1 MLLHQMISLLE
12 IRESI
17 GNLNIEIGG
26 LSPDSRTISRGW
38 LFVAI
43 QGESQDGRTFIREA
57 VQRGAAAVVLDGDQV
72 ERFFSATADSVGNQP
87 CGQTGEK
94 GLEEFAASTGVAVI
108 RVENARK
115 ALARLACAF
124 YNYPAD
130 NLRLIGVTGTK
141 GKTTTTFMLK
151 AILEQAG
158 YKVGLVGSIAAY
170 IGERQIAETDRTTPE
185 SIELQRLLA
194 QMAEEKVE
202 IAIIEVSSQ
211 AMKMHRTEGCQFEVA
226 VFTNLSKDHISPKEH
241 ATMEEYFSCK
251 CKLMENAQKLVLN
264 MDDDKVAR
272 VRQLYP
278 KKQILTYA
286 IEQTADFS
294 VPKESVRLR
303 TKGTSCDLHVLR
315 ENIEFMLEKPGL
327 EAASNQ
333 LFVSIPGMFS
343 VYNALAAMTAAS
355 FFSVTLENC
364 RTALSHITVLG
375 RSELVP
381 NDRGIA
387 IMIDYAHTPASLEC
401 ILLAARQYVQGS
413 LICAWGVGGDRDKEK
428 RPIMGEI
435 SGRLADFTVL
445 MSDQVRTED
454 PLSILKDIEVGVQK
468 TGKPYTIIVDRTE
481 GIRYALAMAKPGDMV
496 LIPGL
501 GHDKYIERN
510 GVKYPYDEREVIAGI
525 LQEDYIKSQ

>member
-17 GNLNIEIGG
+17 GNLNMEIRG
-26 LSPDSRTISRGW
+26 LSPDSRAISQGW

-43 QGESQDGRTFIREA
+43 QGESQDGRTFIMEA
-57 VQRGAAAVVLDGDQV
+57 VQSGAVAVVLDGDEV
-72 ERFFSATADSVGNQP
+72 ERFFSSNPDGGSFKPSRQP
-87 CGQTGEK
+87 GESI
-94 GLEEFAASTGVAVI
+94 LEEFAASTGVAVI
-108 RVENARK
+108 LVENARR

-124 YNYPAD
+124 YHYPAD
-130 NLRLIGVTGTK
+130 KLRLIGVTGTK

-158 YKVGLVGSIAAY
+158 YKVGLIGSIAAY

-211 AMKMHRTEGCQFEVA
+211 AMKMHRTEGCHFEVA

-241 ATMEEYFSCK
+241 ATMEEYFACK

-264 MDDDKVAR
+264 LDDDRVAH
-272 VRQLYP
+272 VKALFP
-278 KKQILTYA
+278 EKQILTYA
-286 IEQTADFS
+286 TAQTADCFA
-294 VPKESVRLR
+294 PKESVWLC
-303 TKGTSCDLHVLR
+303 TKGTGFDL
-315 ENIEFMLEKPGL
+315 
-327 EAASNQ
+327 Q
-333 LFVSIPGMFS
+333 LGNGNFGALQGTGSPQIKSQNMFVSIPGMFS

-364 RTALSHITVLG
+364 RAALADITVLG

-401 ILLAARQYVQGS
+401 ILLAARQYVQGR

-435 SGRLADFTVL
+435 SGRLADFTIL

-454 PLSILKDIEVGVQK
+454 PLSILKDIEVGVRK

-481 GIRYALAMAKPGDMV
+481 GIRYALSMAKTGDMV

-501 GHDKYIERN
+501 GHDKYLERN

-525 LQEDYIKSQ
+525 LNEDYIKSQ